1 MSAFT
6 KELLAAASQ
15 SIQLLPQVTTAAG
28 VVIAKS
34 ASAAVNGLT
43 MVDEGF
49 AYGADYMSD
58 IRKDQ
63 LALLALKQDYRDV
76 IEAKAKAAVVAGD
89 EDSILAAYKKM
100 QSAFEDID

>member
-6 KELLAAASQ
+6 KELLTAVSQ
-15 SIQLLPQVTTAAG
+15 SVSLLPLVTTATG
-28 VVIAKS
+28 QVIVKT
-34 ASAAVNGLT
+34 ASAAVNGIT
-43 MVDEGF
+43 AIDEGF
-49 AYGADYMSD
+49 AYGADYMTD

-76 IEAKAKAAVVAGD
+76 IETKAKAAVVAGD